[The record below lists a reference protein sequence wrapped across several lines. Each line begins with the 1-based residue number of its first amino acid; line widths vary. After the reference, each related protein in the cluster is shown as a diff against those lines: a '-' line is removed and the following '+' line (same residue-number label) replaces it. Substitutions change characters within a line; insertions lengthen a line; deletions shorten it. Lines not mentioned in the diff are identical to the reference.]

1 MGVCSWNHRWGGLLE
16 ISLGLALDQRT
27 KSSAKLVSAQGTSTL
42 WPTTA
47 LRFQGSLEVYGV
59 DDIGPQAL

>member
-1 MGVCSWNHRWGGLLE
+1 LE
-16 ISLGLALDQRT
+16 ISLGLALDQWT
-27 KSSAKLVSAQGTSTL
+27 KSSAKLVLAQGTSTL